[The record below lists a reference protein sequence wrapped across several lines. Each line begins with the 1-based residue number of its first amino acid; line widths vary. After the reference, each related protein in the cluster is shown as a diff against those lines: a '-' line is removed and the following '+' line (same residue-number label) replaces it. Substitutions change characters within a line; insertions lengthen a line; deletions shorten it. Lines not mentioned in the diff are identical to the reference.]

1 METTFLSQNGTAPGE
16 TEPDYAQLRLSLEQ
30 QGVRYAMGCYV
41 DIHGVPKAKVVPLP
55 HLEHMMQGSEL
66 FTGYALDGLGQQ
78 PNDDEICSMPDARS
92 LTILPWQKDVVWMAA
107 DNYFHGE
114 PYPLST
120 RVVLQKQIE
129 RAAKLGYTFNLGIE
143 GEIYVLGQDE
153 QGKLFIPNAD
163 DNLDKSCYDIKR
175 MFDAW
180 PFLDRMVTY
189 MQELD
194 WDVYSF
200 DHEDGQSQ
208 FEFDFKY
215 ADALTMADRY
225 IFWRFMAKK
234 VASDL
239 GMVATFMP
247 KPFAHLTGNGAHFNM
262 SLADTE
268 GGENL
273 FKTDADGRGCGLSQL
288 GYKFIGGLIAHGR
301 GLMACA
307 APTVN
312 SYKRLIRRG
321 AMGYYS
327 WAPVFNSYGSN
338 NRSNNFRIPM
348 GGGRVECR
356 GVDSS
361 CNPYLVAALLL
372 AAGLDGIEQ
381 DIDPGDP
388 HHENMYEYS
397 DAQLE
402 EVGVQKLPRTLG
414 EAVEAFEADSWF
426 RDVLGSELV
435 DEFIRYKSA
444 EWEEYHNT
452 ISQWEIDRYARFF

>member
-1 METTFLSQNGTAPGE
+1 
-16 TEPDYAQLRLSLEQ
+16 
-30 QGVRYAMGCYV
+30 
-41 DIHGVPKAKVVPLP
+41 
-55 HLEHMMQGSEL
+55 
-66 FTGYALDGLGQQ
+66 
-78 PNDDEICSMPDARS
+78 
-92 LTILPWQKDVVWMAA
+92 
-107 DNYFHGE
+107 
-114 PYPLST
+114 
-120 RVVLQKQIE
+120 
-129 RAAKLGYTFNLGIE
+129 
-143 GEIYVLGQDE
+143 
-153 QGKLFIPNAD
+153 
-163 DNLDKSCYDIKR
+163 

-215 ADALTMADRY
+215 ADGLTMADRY
-225 IFWRFMAKK
+225 IFWRYMAKK
-234 VASDL
+234 VAADL
-239 GMVATFMP
+239 GLVATFMP

-262 SLADTE
+262 SLGDVE
-268 GGENL
+268 GGANL
-273 FKTDADGRGCGLSQL
+273 FKTDEDARGCGLSQL
-288 GYKFIGGLIAHGR
+288 GYQFIGGMIGHGR
-301 GLMACA
+301 SIMAAA

-348 GGGRVECR
+348 AGGRVECR

-361 CNPYLVAALLL
+361 CNPYLAAALLL

-381 DIDPGDP
+381 GIDPGEP
-388 HHENMYEYS
+388 RHENLYEYS
-397 DAQLE
+397 DAELA
-402 EVGVQKLPRTLG
+402 VQGIQQLPRTLG
-414 EAVEAFEADSWF
+414 EAVEAFAGDPWI
-426 RDVLGSELV
+426 RDVLGDDLT
-435 DEFIRYKSA
+435 DEFIRYKQA

-452 ISQWEIDRYARFF
+452 ISAWEVERYARFF